1 MRHISFGLL
10 IVSILIMCGQH
21 TAAQANQK
29 FALDCENVA
38 ATQFNMG
45 PKGFDS
51 YRAATDTY
59 STKYVYRG
67 DETLLSKYPSSSEDK
82 LEITGFVVKKGFHN
96 TENLE
101 AFFEFVSFEGR
112 YLKTYSFHKRT
123 NDPLVWR
130 AVVTNHGNNKGQLFE
145 RTYWYHCQQIVGE

>member
-1 MRHISFGLL
+1 MRHISFGTL

-59 STKYVYRG
+59 STKNVYRG

-101 AFFEFVSFEGR
+101 AFFGKLNLTITINSIRKSKIKWRIGHIQTAIEQHLE
-112 YLKTYSFHKRT
+112 LKVCF
-123 NDPLVWR
+123 
-130 AVVTNHGNNKGQLFE
+130 FF
-145 RTYWYHCQQIVGE
+145 